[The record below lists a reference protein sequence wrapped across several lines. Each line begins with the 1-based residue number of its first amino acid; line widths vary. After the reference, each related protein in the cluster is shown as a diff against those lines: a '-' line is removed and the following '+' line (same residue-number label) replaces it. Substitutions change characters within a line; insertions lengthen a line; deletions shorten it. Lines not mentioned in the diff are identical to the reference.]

1 MRVAGSVRRQGPLGD
16 RLDHKI
22 RGHDMQ
28 ARSLETMVLEL
39 ADLKEQRRESVKDYN
54 ERIKDLERDIK
65 KMALQQTNPAPQ
77 KECAAA

>member
-1 MRVAGSVRRQGPLGD
+1 
-16 RLDHKI
+16 
-22 RGHDMQ
+22 MQ

-54 ERIKDLERDIK
+54 ECIKDLERDIK
-65 KMALQQTNPAPQ
+65 KMAQQQMNLAPP

>member
-1 MRVAGSVRRQGPLGD
+1 
-16 RLDHKI
+16 
-22 RGHDMQ
+22 MQ

-65 KMALQQTNPAPQ
+65 KMNPAPQ

>member
-1 MRVAGSVRRQGPLGD
+1 
-16 RLDHKI
+16 
-22 RGHDMQ
+22 MQ

-65 KMALQQTNPAPQ
+65 QMALQQMNPAPQ

>member
-1 MRVAGSVRRQGPLGD
+1 
-16 RLDHKI
+16 
-22 RGHDMQ
+22 MQ

-54 ERIKDLERDIK
+54 ERIKDLERDIQ
-65 KMALQQTNPAPQ
+65 KMALQQMNPAPQ

>member
-1 MRVAGSVRRQGPLGD
+1 ML
-16 RLDHKI
+16 
-22 RGHDMQ
+22 

-65 KMALQQTNPAPQ
+65 KMALQQMNPAPQ
-77 KECAAA
+77 KERAAA

>member
-1 MRVAGSVRRQGPLGD
+1 
-16 RLDHKI
+16 
-22 RGHDMQ
+22 MQ

-65 KMALQQTNPAPQ
+65 KMALQQMNPAPQ
-77 KECAAA
+77 KERAAA

>member
-1 MRVAGSVRRQGPLGD
+1 
-16 RLDHKI
+16 
-22 RGHDMQ
+22 MQ

-65 KMALQQTNPAPQ
+65 KMALQQMNPPPQ